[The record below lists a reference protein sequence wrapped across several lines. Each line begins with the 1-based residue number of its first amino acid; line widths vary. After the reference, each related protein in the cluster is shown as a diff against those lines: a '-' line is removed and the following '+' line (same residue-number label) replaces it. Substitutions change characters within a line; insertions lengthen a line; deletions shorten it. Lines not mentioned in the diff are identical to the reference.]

1 MMFKA
6 KESQSS
12 TLSLLQTWGSI
23 DVIITELIIVFLVIM
38 TIGNKNGI
46 ENKHYYQ

>member
-12 TLSLLQTWGSI
+12 TLSLLQTWGSV
-23 DVIITELIIVFLVIM
+23 DVITELIIVFLVIM
-38 TIGNKNGI
+38 IIGNKNGI